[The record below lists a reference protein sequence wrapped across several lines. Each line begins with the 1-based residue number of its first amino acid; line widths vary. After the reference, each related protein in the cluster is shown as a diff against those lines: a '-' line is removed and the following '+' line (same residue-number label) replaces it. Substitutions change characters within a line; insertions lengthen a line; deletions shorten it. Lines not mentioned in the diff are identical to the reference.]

1 MERTKSIAVIGNY
14 LPRKCGIATFSTD
27 LVNALSGADGELD
40 CWSVA
45 INDIPEGYRY
55 PEKVHFE
62 INQNIAG
69 EYKLAAD
76 FLNINQIDVV
86 CLQHEYGIYGG
97 EAGSYIISLLRDLR
111 MPIVTTLHTVLEKPS
126 KKQKDVLTEI
136 AALSSRLM
144 VMSKKGIEFL
154 TDIYHIPREKLV
166 FIHHGIPDM
175 PFIDPN
181 FYKDQFGVEGKQVIL
196 TFGLLSPNKGI
207 ETMIKALP
215 AVVEKHPD
223 AVYIVVGATHPHV
236 RKASGE
242 EYRHNLQ
249 RLARLRGVDDHVIF
263 FNRFVEIKE
272 LCEFLAA
279 SDIYVTPYLSES
291 QIVSG
296 TLAYAMGV
304 GKATV
309 STPYWYAKEMLAE
322 GRGVLVDFKDSK
334 GLANEVISLLDDDI
348 KRNTMR
354 KKAYTFSRK
363 AVWSQVAVD
372 YINVCNEVKAE
383 RACKS
388 RFYLKTKNLEQ
399 DESSLPE
406 IDFSHLKTMTD
417 DTGLIQHA
425 EFTVPSRQFG
435 YCIDDNARALIV
447 TVMAQDLVPED
458 PELVRLQ
465 KKYLSF
471 INYAYNEKNGWF
483 RNFMDY
489 DRQWLEEKGAEDSQ
503 GRTLWGLGVC
513 SALSREAGCLAL
525 STTLFHKGISMLE
538 ALEHP
543 RAIAFALVGIH
554 AYLARFSGDS
564 EVRRIRDKLAVTL
577 FDHFDHDDDSGWP
590 WLKGD
595 ILTYASGK
603 IPQALL
609 LSGQW
614 MNRKDM
620 LETGYRCLD
629 WLIDIQKEDDHFSPV
644 GSNGWYRPEGEK
656 ARFDQQPIEAQIML
670 EATLLAFNMS
680 GQERYRAA
688 ADMAFNWFLGQND
701 LKEPLYDYTT
711 GGCRDG
717 LTPDGPNM
725 NEGAESTLAWL
736 LSLLYMQGF
745 LADQKKLHYT
755 NFIEE

>member
-1 MERTKSIAVIGNY
+1 
-14 LPRKCGIATFSTD
+14 
-27 LVNALSGADGELD
+27 
-40 CWSVA
+40 
-45 INDIPEGYRY
+45 
-55 PEKVHFE
+55 
-62 INQNIAG
+62 
-69 EYKLAAD
+69 
-76 FLNINQIDVV
+76 
-86 CLQHEYGIYGG
+86 
-97 EAGSYIISLLRDLR
+97 
-111 MPIVTTLHTVLEKPS
+111 
-126 KKQKDVLTEI
+126 
-136 AALSSRLM
+136 
-144 VMSKKGIEFL
+144 
-154 TDIYHIPREKLV
+154 
-166 FIHHGIPDM
+166 
-175 PFIDPN
+175 
-181 FYKDQFGVEGKQVIL
+181 
-196 TFGLLSPNKGI
+196 
-207 ETMIKALP
+207 
-215 AVVEKHPD
+215 
-223 AVYIVVGATHPHV
+223 
-236 RKASGE
+236 
-242 EYRHNLQ
+242 
-249 RLARLRGVDDHVIF
+249 
-263 FNRFVEIKE
+263 
-272 LCEFLAA
+272 
-279 SDIYVTPYLSES
+279 
-291 QIVSG
+291 
-296 TLAYAMGV
+296 MGV

-322 GRGVLVDFKDSK
+322 GRGILVDFKDSK
-334 GLANEVISLLDDDI
+334 GLASEVISLLDDDI
-348 KRNTMR
+348 KRNAMR
-354 KKAYTFSRK
+354 KKAYTFSRE

-372 YINVCNEVKAE
+372 YINVCNEVKAD

-406 IDFSHLKTMTD
+406 INFDHLKTMTD

-458 PELVRLQ
+458 PELVWLQ
-465 KKYLSF
+465 KEYLSF
-471 INYAYNEKNGWF
+471 INYAYNEENGWF

-489 DRQWLEEKGAEDSQ
+489 DRRWLEEKGSEDSQ

-538 ALEHP
+538 TLEHP

-670 EATLLAFNMS
+670 EATLLAYNMS

-736 LSLLYMQGF
+736 LSLLSMQGF
-745 LADQKKLHYT
+745 LANQKKLHYT